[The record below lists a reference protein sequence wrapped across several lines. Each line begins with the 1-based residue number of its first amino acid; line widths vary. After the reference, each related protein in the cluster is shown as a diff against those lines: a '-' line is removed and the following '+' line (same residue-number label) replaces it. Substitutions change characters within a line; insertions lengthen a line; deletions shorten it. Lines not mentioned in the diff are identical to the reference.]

1 VYASSTGDRLARL
14 TGIAGLA
21 TFVLIVVSS
30 FVAPPLWEVPGTN
43 ATGAQTA
50 AYAFDHRARGVVSL
64 FMFAVAVGIWLAFSA
79 GLWSWMRAREPEPRA
94 LSAVFAF
101 ATVAMLVMIVSAFVP
116 VAVLGY
122 RLQDASAAGVL
133 ADTGFGLLALSGI
146 PTAVSLGAYAAF
158 VLKTRCLPRWTAAV
172 ALPAALAHVFIAMSF
187 LSHGALLSV
196 EGSVIVWVPA
206 LLFAWLL
213 AVSWAVLRVSVTA
226 RECEISASQAAARRG

>member
-1 VYASSTGDRLARL
+1 VTGL
-14 TGIAGLA
+14 AGLA
-21 TFVLIVVSS
+21 TFALIVVSS
-30 FVAPPLWEVPGTN
+30 FVAPPLWDVPGTN

-50 AYAFDHRARGVVSL
+50 AYVFDHRSRSVVSL
-64 FMFAVAVGIWLAFSA
+64 FMFAVAVGMWLAFSA
-79 GLWSWMRAREPEPRA
+79 GLWSWMRAREPEPQA

-101 ATVAMLVMIVSAFVP
+101 AAIAMLVMIVSAFVP
-116 VAVLGY
+116 VAVLSY

-158 VLKTRCLPRWTAAV
+158 VLKTRCLPRWTVAV

-213 AVSWAVLRVSVTA
+213 AVSCAVLRASVTLPA
-226 RECEISASQAAARRG
+226 LGPAPASP

>member
-1 VYASSTGDRLARL
+1 MHASSKGDRLARL

-30 FVAPPLWEVPGTN
+30 FVAPPLWDVPGTN
-43 ATGAQTA
+43 ASGAQA
-50 AYAFDHRARGVVSL
+50 GAYAFDHRSRSVVSL
-64 FMFAVAVGIWLAFSA
+64 FMFAVAVGIWMAFTA

-101 ATVAMLVMIVSAFVP
+101 AAVAMLVMVVSAFAP
-116 VAVLGY
+116 LATLSY
-122 RLQDASAAGVL
+122 RLQDPSAASVL

-158 VLKTRCLPRWTAAV
+158 VLKTRCLPRWTAVV

-196 EGSVIVWVPA
+196 EGSVILWVPA

-213 AVSWAVLRVSVTA
+213 AVSCAVLRASVTLPA
-226 RECEISASQAAARRG
+226 SGPAPASA